1 MGPGIIISSSV
12 FEVLKKKPK
21 RCPRRYYT
29 REYEISKIK
38 IMPAGGLMK
47 DLREFKNFLLDLDG
61 TIYLGDR
68 LIEGAAEFLSVLE
81 KQGKKALFLT
91 NNSSKDRFSYRDK
104 LRELGIDVSP
114 EQIFTSGE
122 ATAIYLNREKPGA
135 RIYLLG
141 TPLLAE
147 EFKRAGFEL
156 IDRGEPDY
164 VVLGFDTTLTYEK
177 LWRACDYVRDQVTYI
192 ATHPDLNCPLG
203 QGRYMP
209 DAGAMI
215 SFIEASTG
223 EIPLVIGKPNLPM
236 IDSLREKHRLDREC
250 TALVGDRLYTDIQ
263 LGLNAGITSI
273 LVLSGETS
281 AEQSRSSKI
290 RPTYIF
296 PSVKELASEIE

>member
-1 MGPGIIISSSV
+1 
-12 FEVLKKKPK
+12 
-21 RCPRRYYT
+21 
-29 REYEISKIK
+29 
-38 IMPAGGLMK
+38 MK
-47 DLREFKNFLLDLDG
+47 DLGAVNNFLLDLDG

-68 LIEGAAEFLSVLE
+68 LIEGALDFLKVLE

-104 LRELGIDVSP
+104 LQQMGIKVSP

-135 RIYLLG
+135 RIFLLG

-147 EFKRAGFEL
+147 ELWRAGFEL
-156 IDRGEPDY
+156 IDQGEPDY
-164 VVLGFDTTLTYEK
+164 VVLGFDTTLTYQK
-177 LWRACDYVRDQVTYI
+177 LWRACDYIREGITYI

-203 QGRYMP
+203 RGRYMP
-209 DAGAMI
+209 DAGAI
-215 SFIEASTG
+215 IKFIEASTG
-223 EIPLVIGKPNLPM
+223 KTPLVIGKPNLPM
-236 IDSLREKHRLDREC
+236 IDSLREKYSFDREYS
-250 TALVGDRLYTDIQ
+250 ALVGDRLYTDIQ
-263 LGLNAGITSI
+263 LGLNAGITTV
-273 LVLSGETS
+273 LVLSGETT